1 MSCQGANLSMLFAF
15 WFTVVRHGPCPR
27 DDKVIFVW
35 GGFTELAMVTPA
47 LHRDGSRPQ
56 RLPCR
61 HPLGFEGNL
70 FLQVNL
76 ASSRR

>member
-1 MSCQGANLSMLFAF
+1 MSCQEANLSMPFAF
-15 WFTVVRHGPCPR
+15 WFTVVRHWLCHR

-35 GGFTELAMVTPA
+35 RGFTELAMVTPA
-47 LHRDGSRPQ
+47 PHRHGSRPQ

-76 ASSRR
+76 ASWMR